1 MMDSGIEVFIA
12 GGLVVWL
19 VGYGSGITYRY
30 VRQIFE
36 KAARGG

>member
-19 VGYGSGITYRY
+19 VGYGSGTTFRY

>member
-1 MMDSGIEVFIA
+1 MDSGIEVFIA

-19 VGYGSGITYRY
+19 VGYGSGTTFRY

>member
-1 MMDSGIEVFIA
+1 MDSGIEMFIA

-19 VGYGSGITYRY
+19 AGYGSGTTFRY